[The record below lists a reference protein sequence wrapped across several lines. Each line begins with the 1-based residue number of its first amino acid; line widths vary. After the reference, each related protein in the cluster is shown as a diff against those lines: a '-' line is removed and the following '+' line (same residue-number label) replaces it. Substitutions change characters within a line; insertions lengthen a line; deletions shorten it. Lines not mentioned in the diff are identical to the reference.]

1 MDGSNGA
8 GIAQEKLGKLKKL
21 FPEIFS
27 EGKVDPEKLRLS
39 IGEDLNIQ
47 NERYVLNWAGKSDA
61 FRVLQTPTTATLA
74 PTSEGIGDINKT
86 GNVFIEGENLEVLK
100 ILQKSYYGKIKMIYI
115 DPPYNTGN
123 DNFIYPD
130 RFSESKDEYLK
141 RIGEKDE
148 EGYLLKEGLF
158 RKNSKENGQYH
169 SNWLSMMYPRLF
181 LARNLLK
188 DDGVIFVSIDDNE
201 VHNLRLLMNEVFG
214 EENCLDRGTLIWV
227 NKGST
232 KGFNK
237 IVKNHEYVL
246 AYGKNAENIKSV
258 FGLNFPDELSD
269 LEHYCYNAPNPG
281 NPPCEITFPS
291 GLKIEG
297 IADVTFTDSVGDEVK
312 LKIVNGKMQFKN
324 GELVKNVILR
334 GSFPYRDQ
342 IETFFKNASLG
353 VPTYDYKGQE
363 WDEIFFNSKG
373 LPRYR
378 KSRNTLIIS
387 SVIDKKGI
395 PNYGSADIKDIFGK
409 KETFPFPKPKEL
421 IEHLLKYFTTHSD
434 IVFDFFAGSGTTA
447 HAVLDLNK
455 EDGGN
460 RKFILVQLPEK
471 CKEDSEA
478 YKAGYKTIAEIG
490 KERIRRVI
498 KKIVK
503 EKKDNPDLFAYSKGQ
518 NQILRSAQ
526 NDKAGGRDPR
536 NDNIPD
542 LGFKVFKLKNSNFKI
557 WRSDVI
563 ENGKDL
569 AKQIDVFEKNVKPE
583 AKISNMVWE
592 ILLKSGYDLNTKVEE
607 NKVNGC
613 EVYSAAEGEI
623 IIALSKI
630 SQSAIKEIIKLKPKR
645 CICLDSL
652 FVGND
657 QLKTNTVLQMKD
669 AGVEFK
675 TI

>member
-1 MDGSNGA
+1 MKGESVDPIRDASNKRNKAKPESLSTAMDGSNGA
-8 GIAQEKLGKLKKL
+8 SIAQDKLSKLKKL
-21 FPEIFS
+21 FPEIFT
-27 EGKVDPEKLRLS
+27 EGKVDPEKLRLA

-74 PTSEGIGDINKT
+74 PTSEGIGDANKT

-115 DPPYNTGN
+115 DPPYNTGS

-130 RFSESKDEYLK
+130 RFSESKEEYLK

-158 RKNSKENGQYH
+158 RKNSKESGQYH

-214 EENCLDRGTLIWV
+214 EENFLANIVWQ
-227 NKGST
+227 KIHST
-232 KGFNK
+232 KNDAK
-237 IVKNHEYVL
+237 YLSDDHEYVL
-246 AYGKNAENIKSV
+246 LYAKNILECTINLLPRTEQMDNRYQNPDNDPRGPWSSGDLVANEERKDGYYDVKSPKTKKTFNVPKGKHWVYSQENMKSYIKEGRIWFGKDGNA
-258 FGLNFPDELSD
+258 FPRLKRYLSEVQQGKKADTLWLSD
-269 LEHYCYNAPNPG
+269 E
-281 NPPCEITFPS
+281 
-291 GLKIEG
+291 
-297 IADVTFTDSVGDEVK
+297 VGHNQEAT
-312 LKIVNGKMQFKN
+312 
-324 GELVKNVILR
+324 R
-334 GSFPYRDQ
+334 
-342 IETFFKNASLG
+342 ETKS
-353 VPTYDYKGQE
+353 
-363 WDEIFFNSKG
+363 IFD
-373 LPRYR
+373 
-378 KSRNTLIIS
+378 
-387 SVIDKKGI
+387 DKT
-395 PNYGSADIKDIFGK
+395 IFD
-409 KETFPFPKPKEL
+409 TPKPVRL
-421 IEHLLKYFTTHSD
+421 ITQMLKLTKGNDD
-434 IVFDFFAGSGTTA
+434 IILDFFAGSGTTA

-460 RKFILVQLPEK
+460 RKFICVQLPEK
-471 CKEDSEA
+471 TKNDSEA
-478 YKAGYKTIAEIG
+478 FNAGYKTIADIC

-498 KKIVK
+498 KKIKK
-503 EKKDNPDLFAYSKGQ
+503 EKQDNPSLFK
-518 NQILRSAQ
+518 
-526 NDKAGGRDPR
+526 DKTEM
-536 NDNIPD
+536 D

-569 AKQIDVFEKNVKPE
+569 AKQMDVFEEPVKPE
-583 AKISNMVWE
+583 AKASNMVWE

-607 NKVNGC
+607 IEMPKQVRHDKKDSC
-613 EVYSAAEGEI
+613 EVYSASEGEV

-652 FVGND
+652 FAGND

-669 AGVEFK
+669 AGIEFK